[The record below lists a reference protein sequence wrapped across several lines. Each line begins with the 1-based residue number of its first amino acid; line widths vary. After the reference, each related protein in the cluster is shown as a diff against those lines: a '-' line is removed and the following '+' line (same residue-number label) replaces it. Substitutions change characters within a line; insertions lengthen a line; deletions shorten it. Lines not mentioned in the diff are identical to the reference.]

1 MLVWQ
6 QLVGVSLALSLVQ
19 LMAELVAW
27 QLMAELVT
35 KERQQVLLDPRRHG
49 ERRHWAQR
57 QIRNARRVRHRRLR
71 YWRHSFMVK

>member
-19 LMAELVAW
+19 LMAELAAW

-35 KERQQVLLDPRRHG
+35 KERQQVPLDPRQHG
-49 ERRHWAQR
+49 ERRH
-57 QIRNARRVRHRRLR
+57 
-71 YWRHSFMVK
+71 